1 MKYDMRNMKHIFID
15 WDAIDGSSV
24 TKEETDEAFVKT
36 KRLAARME
44 LAARMDKESGR
55 RRAGLWRVVAAV
67 SAAAAVAALGVF
79 AGMHLSAPETAEGQ
93 FEIVADCGQ
102 RSDVLLPD
110 GSRIRL
116 NSASRVSYSTE
127 YGKTNRDISLEGEA
141 FFEVAKNAELP
152 FVVSTGCI
160 SVEALGTKFNV
171 RSYGDGDETVTLVEG
186 KVLTTAGEAAAVL
199 LPHQCVSFDRT
210 TGTLGQPRPTG
221 ASSEVPWLCNEVAFN
236 DDSLTAVAAEMER
249 LYNIRIVF
257 EDEGIRNY
265 RYTGVIPNTS
275 LKSML
280 GLITETSPVSWT
292 MEGNTVKLSGHDR

>member
-1 MKYDMRNMKHIFID
+1 MNMKYKFIG

-24 TKEETDEAFVKT
+24 TQEEIDRSFRGTM
-36 KRLAARME
+36 RRAARME
-44 LAARMDKESGR
+44 AASGR
-55 RRAGLWRVVAAV
+55 RGKRLLRVVAAV
-67 SAAAAVAALGVF
+67 SAVAAAVALGVF
-79 AGMHLSAPETAEGQ
+79 AGMRLSAPEAVPGQ

-116 NSASRVSYSTE
+116 NSASHVSYSTE

-141 FFEVAKNAELP
+141 FFEVAKNAGLP
-152 FVVSTGCI
+152 FVVSTGNI

-171 RSYGDGDETVTLVEG
+171 RSYEEGDETVTLVEG
-186 KVLTTAGEAAAVL
+186 KVLTTAGEAEAVL
-199 LPHQCVSFDRT
+199 LPHQSVSYDRAS
-210 TGTLGQPRPTG
+210 GVLGRPRPTG
-221 ASSEVPWLCNEVAFN
+221 SSSEVPWLSNEVAFN

-249 LYNIRIVF
+249 LYNVRVVF
-257 EDEGIRNY
+257 EDEEIRNF

-275 LKSML
+275 LKTIL

-292 MEGNTVKLSGHDR
+292 MEGNVVKLSGRVR

>member
-1 MKYDMRNMKHIFID
+1 MIMRNIKHILID

-55 RRAGLWRVVAAV
+55 RRAGLWRVVAVV
-67 SAAAAVAALGVF
+67 SAVAAAVALGVF
-79 AGMHLSAPETAEGQ
+79 AGMRISAPETMPGQ
-93 FEIVADCGQ
+93 FEIVSDCGQ

-152 FVVSTGCI
+152 FVVSTGNI

-171 RSYGDGDETVTLVEG
+171 RSYEDGDETVTLVEG
-186 KVLTTAGEAAAVL
+186 KVLTTAGEAEALL
-199 LPHQCVSFDRT
+199 LPHQRVSFDRT
-210 TGTLGQPRPTG
+210 TGTLGQPLPTG
-221 ASSEVPWLCNEVAFN
+221 TSSEVPWLCNEVAFN

-257 EDEGIRNY
+257 EDEEIRNY

>member
-1 MKYDMRNMKHIFID
+1 MRNTKDVFIG

-24 TKEETDEAFVKT
+24 TQEEIDRAFART
-36 KRLAARME
+36 KKRAARLE
-44 LAARMDKESGR
+44 KEAGQR
-55 RRAGLWRVVAAV
+55 RNGLLRVVAAV
-67 SAAAAVAALGVF
+67 SAVAAAVALGVF
-79 AGMHLSAPETAEGQ
+79 AGMRISAPEAVPGQ

-152 FVVSTGCI
+152 FVVSTGNI

-171 RSYGDGDETVTLVEG
+171 RSYENGDETVTLVEG
-186 KVLTTAGEAAAVL
+186 KVLTTAGRCEAVL
-199 LPHQCVSFDRT
+199 LPHQRVSFDRAS
-210 TGTLGQPRPTG
+210 GTLGKPEPAG
-221 ASSEVPWLCNEVAFN
+221 ASSEVPWLRNEVAFSN
-236 DDSLTAVAAEMER
+236 DSLTAVAAEMER
-249 LYNIRIVF
+249 LYAVRVVF
-257 EDEGIRNY
+257 EDESIREL

-275 LKSML
+275 LKTML
-280 GLITETSPVSWT
+280 SLITETSPVAWT
-292 MEGNTVKLSGHDR
+292 MEGNVVKLSGRDR